1 MEPPVHSINALFDQL
16 GLENSND
23 AIQLFIEQHKP
34 LASEVVLHEAAF
46 WNAAQA
52 EFLRRAIEEDADW
65 AEVVDHFDAMLR

>member
-16 GLENSND
+16 GLEDSND

-34 LASEVVLHEAAF
+34 LPVSVALHEAAF
-46 WNAAQA
+46 WNASQA
-52 EFLRRAIEEDADW
+52 DFLRRAIADDADW